1 MRNKINSLLALII
14 ITLVLVYGSKF
25 MPEVFF
31 NERREYQFLEWIQTI
46 ILLICISLH
55 FQYRKLFIRIS
66 NLFTFLIRQS
76 FLLFILF
83 EELSFLSIRINRMF
97 FNKNLSPYNVQQ
109 EFNFHNTF
117 FFQSQLF
124 SLNIPLTDITFTLH
138 LNTLVIVLILFFIGY
153 GSYFSFFKRIK
164 YFFLDRNFSYFTL
177 ILIVNYMLTS
187 FGLTFSDRYDKS
199 VIVGEMSELFFYL
212 LLLLDTLKK
221 RRIMNEM
228 H

>member
-46 ILLICISLH
+46 ILLICISSH